1 MKLVTRE
8 NGNLSTTSKVVADV
22 FGKTHRD
29 VLRAIKLIDCS
40 NEFSARNFAQSD
52 YKTARGKVYQCYNIT
67 RDGFAFLCMGFTG
80 KKAAEWKEKYITAFN
95 DMESGLLSIDKRM
108 TDLSIEKDGLKNAG
122 LKWSELGRDIRARKD
137 ILMIKSNQL
146 LNDVQLQLDY

>member
-40 NEFSARNFAQSD
+40 NEFSVRNFAQSD

-67 RDGFAFLCMGFTG
+67 RDGFAFLCMGLTG
-80 KKAAEWKEKYITAFN
+80 KKAAEWKEKYISAFN
-95 DMESGLLSIDKRM
+95 DM
-108 TDLSIEKDGLKNAG
+108 
-122 LKWSELGRDIRARKD
+122 
-137 ILMIKSNQL
+137 
-146 LNDVQLQLDY
+146 